1 MSLKVRELRRAF
13 ASPVGPVP
21 AVAGVSLTVAPG
33 ELVTLLGPSGCG
45 KTTILRILAG
55 FELPDSGEVLLD
67 GQPIL
72 GLPPNLRPTAMVFQN
87 YALFPHLSVF
97 ENIAYGL
104 KLRRLPAVEIKA
116 RAKKVMAVTRLGEL
130 GDRSPSQLSG
140 GQQQRV
146 ALARALVIEPKL
158 LLLDEPLSNLDAALR
173 HEMRSEIRRIQR
185 ELKLTSVY
193 VTHDQEEAMSI
204 SDRIVILKDGA
215 VQQEGTAEEIYGRPR
230 NRFVAEFMG
239 RANFLEGSVV
249 RAAEGAEVSCLG
261 RTFQAPGQF
270 DFRPGEKVWVMV
282 RPESL
287 ELREP
292 GQGLV
297 DGVVTAAVYLGLRV
311 NYRIE
316 VSGQSLEA
324 FVSNPVGSRAKAAGE
339 QVGLEFQ
346 NAAIHLVHRE

>member
-1 MSLKVRELRRAF
+1 MSLEVRDLRRAF
-13 ASPVGPVP
+13 ASPAGPVP
-21 AVAGVSLTVAPG
+21 AVAGVSLCVEPG

-55 FELPDSGEVLLD
+55 FELPDAGEVLLD
-67 GQPIL
+67 GEPLLGQP
-72 GLPPNLRPTAMVFQN
+72 PHRRPTAMVFQN

-104 KLRRLPAVEIKA
+104 KLRRLSGAEIKA
-116 RAKKVMAVTRLGEL
+116 RAEKVMAVTRLGAL
-130 GDRSPSQLSG
+130 GGRSPAQLSG

-173 HEMRSEIRRIQR
+173 HEMRGEIRRIQR
-185 ELKLTSVY
+185 ELNLTSVY

-215 VQQEGTAEEIYGRPR
+215 IQQEGSAEEVYCRPR
-230 NRFVAEFMG
+230 SRFVAEFMG
-239 RANFLEGSVV
+239 RVNFLEGSVV
-249 RAAEGAEVSCLG
+249 RVEDGAEVSCLG
-261 RTFQAPGQF
+261 RSFRAPGKF

-287 ELREP
+287 EVREP
-292 GQGLV
+292 GRGLMA
-297 DGVVTAAVYLGLRV
+297 GRVTAAVYLGHHV

-316 VSGQSLEA
+316 VGGQSLEA
-324 FVSNPVGSRAKAAGE
+324 LVSNPAAVRAKAPGE
-339 QVGLEFQ
+339 PVGLAFAD
-346 NAAIHLVHRE
+346 AAVHLLKAE